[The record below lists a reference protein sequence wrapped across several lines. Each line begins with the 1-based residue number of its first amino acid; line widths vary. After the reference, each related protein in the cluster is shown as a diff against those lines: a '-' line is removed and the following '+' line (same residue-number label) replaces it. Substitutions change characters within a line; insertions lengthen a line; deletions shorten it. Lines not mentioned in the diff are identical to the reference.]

1 MYISHRYNMW
11 MLRKESG
18 CFKGIWQSRVWF
30 QFSVFYWALEVTLGM
45 ARDCAFKPRILLLP
59 QQWVFLEGIEVNED
73 TVQTTSSESSIQSY
87 LKAGEVK
94 IHSSSCKTAGE
105 LPLCSGSVRKPGFCF
120 SRSLAR
126 LLWFCIND
134 CNVTEPNFWGSRR
147 CAGGVGHS
155 LQICRAFLQVPW
167 RILVTRQRLFFSEI
181 QNFWRMAFEPS
192 ASETH
197 KSLHNSTVENVTAS
211 LCVSE
216 CMRMRDF
223 NVSSLSPRGKHP
235 GSRVVNLHKR

>member
-1 MYISHRYNMW
+1 

-18 CFKGIWQSRVWF
+18 CFKGVWQSRVWF
-30 QFSVFYWALEVTLGM
+30 QFSAFYWALEVTLGM

-59 QQWVFLEGIEVNED
+59 QQRVFREGIEVNED
-73 TVQTTSSESSIQSY
+73 TVQTTSSERSIQSY

-126 LLWFCIND
+126 SLWFCIND

-147 CAGGVGHS
+147 CARGVGHS
-155 LQICRAFLQVPW
+155 LQICQAFLQVPW
-167 RILVTRQRLFFSEI
+167 RIVVTRKRLFSFRNS
-181 QNFWRMAFEPS
+181 NFFEGWHSNLQLLKHTKAYTIAQLKMSQHHSVRAS
-192 ASETH
+192 ACACAILMFPHFPPEANI
-197 KSLHNSTVENVTAS
+197 LVPE
-211 LCVSE
+211 
-216 CMRMRDF
+216 
-223 NVSSLSPRGKHP
+223 
-235 GSRVVNLHKR
+235 